1 MAIMEPFSKSWP
13 DSKNV
18 ASTAYNPE
26 SQVLTVEYRSSR
38 IYRYKKVPLSTWKQ
52 LLGTDSIGRFLNTD
66 VVTRYEF
73 TEVTEK
79 EK

>member
-1 MAIMEPFSKSWP
+1 MAGIPILKEWP
-13 DSKNV
+13 ESKNV
-18 ASTAYNPE
+18 VSTMYNLVTE
-26 SQVLTVEYRSSR
+26 ELTVEYKSKR
-38 IYRYKKVPLSTWKQ
+38 IYRYKKVPLLTWKQ